1 MPEGG
6 AGDVKEQ
13 RSRSRGGLR
22 GDEPGTT
29 GLLRDEET
37 DP

>member
-22 GDEPGTT
+22 GDEPGDH
-29 GLLRDEET
+29 GSS
-37 DP
+37 P